1 MRAPSSMKLSAWHG
15 GRQVFT
21 EAEIRASCVFQLSK
35 LATLLL
41 KAVRLTTGD
50 AAWDAIVAGLPC
62 SRFPG
67 FCTSRGFKGS
77 RVTV

>member
-1 MRAPSSMKLSAWHG
+1 M
-15 GRQVFT
+15 
-21 EAEIRASCVFQLSK
+21 FQLSK

-50 AAWDAIVAGLPC
+50 AAWDAIVAGMPC

-67 FCTSRGFKGS
+67 FCTSKVLKGLGSPFK
-77 RVTV
+77 TP